1 MTPARARRGAAA
13 VARSA
18 MVLGLTTSVLAGTAP
33 AAAPSA
39 DALITAAR
47 KDAAASHKAVFI
59 EFGASWCGPCR
70 ALEAMLSTPAAHNT
84 LSQHYVFVKLTIW
97 EHDEKAPLNNPGA
110 DKLFTDWGGDGIPFY
125 VITDVTGQRL
135 GSGNDYPDSSKG
147 IRAFLS
153 LVDRT
158 APGFAPTERE
168 TLAAALAT
176 AGPGYGSVA
185 GRVLDA
191 EHRPVARA
199 SVSLVADVYL
209 DGQWTA
215 VKRQTVKTDDHGAYT
230 VENVDAG
237 QYRVLAEP
245 PAIASGRSGPET
257 SAIAETF
264 FPSATALAAARNFS
278 VRRGQGVAGLDIAA
292 RPAVSSRVAGT
303 VTSSAGAPQARAT
316 VTLTSVES
324 PLRHY
329 SVQTGTDGAFVVT
342 GVEAGPYNLLI
353 RTTGNGRPDEPAE
366 IAFQPVAVTAPEVA
380 GLRISTS
387 GGGMLSGSVAFG
399 TELSP
404 ADRGRVRV
412 AAVAVHPAPG
422 APVETRRSSVDAA
435 GHFDLGGVVGPRVI
449 RVENLPVGWI
459 LKSIRARGADVT
471 DAPIEAD
478 RDGRLNGI
486 EVVVTSRGA
495 ELSGR
500 ATDESGQAMKG
511 GVVILYPSA
520 APQCTYPSRF
530 VKSAAVQPDGTFTI
544 SSLPAGDYLAAALPS
559 LDDAWSAPEALARL
573 REQAVPVAL
582 AEGQH
587 AAITLRMPKTDR

>member
-1 MTPARARRGAAA
+1 MTPAGALRGAAA

-18 MVLGLTTSVLAGTAP
+18 MVLALTASVLAGPAP

-70 ALEAMLSTPAAHNT
+70 ALEAMLSTPAAHST
-84 LSQHYVFVKLTIW
+84 LSQHYVFVNLTIW

-110 DKLFTDWGGDGIPFY
+110 EKLFTDWGGDGIPFY
-125 VITDVTGQRL
+125 VITDAAGQRL

-147 IRAFLS
+147 IRTFLS

-158 APGFAPTERE
+158 APGFAPTEHE

-176 AGPGYGSVA
+176 TGPGYGTVA

-191 EHRPVARA
+191 EHRPVVRA
-199 SVSLVADVYL
+199 SVSLVADAYV

-215 VKRQTVKTDDHGAYT
+215 VKRQSVKTDDHGAYT

-237 QYRVLAEP
+237 QYRILAEP
-245 PAIASGRSGPET
+245 PSIASGASGPDAP
-257 SAIAETF
+257 AIAETF
-264 FPSATALAAARNFS
+264 FPSATALAGARNFS

-292 RPAVSSRVAGT
+292 RPASFARVAGT
-303 VTSSAGAPQARAT
+303 VMSASGAPQARAS

-329 SVQTGTDGAFVVT
+329 SAQTATDGAFVVNAI
-342 GVEAGPYNLLI
+342 EAGPYNLLI
-353 RTTGNGRPDEPAE
+353 RATGSGRPDEPAE

-387 GGGMLSGSVAFG
+387 RGGLLSGSVAFG
-399 TELSP
+399 TGLSP

-422 APVETRRSSVDAA
+422 APVETRRSPVDAA
-435 GHFDLGGVVGPRVI
+435 GHFDIGGIVGPRVI
-449 RVENLPVGWI
+449 RVENLPVGWM
-459 LKSIRARGADVT
+459 LKSVRARGADVT
-471 DAPIEAD
+471 DAPIEAGH
-478 RDGRLNGI
+478 DGRLDGI

-500 ATDESGQAMKG
+500 ATNAGGVAMKG
-511 GVVILYPSA
+511 GVVIVYPA
-520 APQCTYPSRF
+520 AVPQCAYPSRF

-582 AEGQH
+582 VEGQR